1 MKKQLLLS
9 LILIFVIRMAGVAQ
23 KEIGPIVTL
32 KSAPMTDISVRIN
45 KDGATITEMP
55 STDVVMKAAYA
66 QAKKEHK
73 NVMVIFHASWCGWC
87 KKMEASINEPELK
100 PLFDANYVITYI
112 DVLENKDKKDLE
124 NPGSTEMLAKYKG
137 DKGGIPFWFVADAK
151 GKELADSQI
160 RPEGASMDTYGNGVG
175 CPAEESEVAYF
186 VKILKSTSKLNDD
199 QLAMISKRFAQ
210 NKPAPVVKPAVV
222 KPVATSK

>member
-1 MKKQLLLS
+1 MKKQLLFS
-9 LILIFVIRMAGVAQ
+9 LVFIFAAKMACLAQ
-23 KEIGPIVTL
+23 
-32 KSAPMTDISVRIN
+32 
-45 KDGATITEMP
+45 TEMP
-55 STDVVMKAAYA
+55 STETVMTKAYA

-100 PLFDANYVITYI
+100 KMFDDNYVITYI
-112 DVLENKDKKDLE
+112 DVLEHDAEHKKLE

-160 RPEGASMDTYGNGVG
+160 RPEGASLDTYGNGVG
-175 CPAEESEVAYF
+175 CPAEDNEVAYF
-186 VKILKSTSKLNDD
+186 INILKTTSKLKDD